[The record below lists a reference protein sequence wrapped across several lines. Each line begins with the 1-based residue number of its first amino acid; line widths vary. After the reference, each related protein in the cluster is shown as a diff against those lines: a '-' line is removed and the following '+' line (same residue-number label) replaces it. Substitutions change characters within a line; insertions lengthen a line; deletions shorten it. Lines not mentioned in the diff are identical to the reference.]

1 VSGFVRR
8 RIGFDQP
15 SRGVLLTMNVWFA
28 KTVIVLAYLA
38 MLALRAPHIRRSR
51 ATPVRKSRK
60 GPLELFLLSIA
71 GLAFGLLLTWIVTP
85 VFAFADYPLHLIPLL
100 SGACGLG
107 LGLGLLYR
115 AHADLATSW
124 SVTLE
129 VRAKHEVVTHGVYR
143 WVRHPIYLALLIYS
157 VGQALVVPNWLVG
170 PSGGVAVALLV
181 AFRLGQPASRFLT
194 PW

>member
-1 VSGFVRR
+1 
-8 RIGFDQP
+8 
-15 SRGVLLTMNVWFA
+15 MNPWFA
-28 KTVIVLAYLA
+28 KTVILLAYIV
-38 MLALRAPHIRRSR
+38 MLAIRVPHIRRSR
-51 ATPVRKSRK
+51 AIPVMKSRK
-60 GPLELFLLSIA
+60 GPLEIFLLAIA

-100 SGACGLG
+100 GGACGLG

-181 AFRLGQPASRFLT
+181 AFRLGPEERMMLT
-194 PW
+194 EFGKEYEAYMATTKRLIPGVW